1 MKDEQKRPA
10 DCSSFIVHRSSLKIA
25 VIHDWLTGM
34 RGGES
39 VLEAILGVVPQAEL
53 FTLFHFPGSVSKTI
67 ESHAIHTSFLQKA
80 AMEVN
85 DYRRLLPLFPRA
97 ARSWDLSG
105 FDLIISSSHCVA
117 KAVNAR

>member
-1 MKDEQKRPA
+1 MSDECLPA
-10 DCSSFIVHRSSLKIA
+10 TVGNPDSRADHSSFITHHSSLRIA

-105 FDLIISSSHCVA
+105 
-117 KAVNAR
+117 